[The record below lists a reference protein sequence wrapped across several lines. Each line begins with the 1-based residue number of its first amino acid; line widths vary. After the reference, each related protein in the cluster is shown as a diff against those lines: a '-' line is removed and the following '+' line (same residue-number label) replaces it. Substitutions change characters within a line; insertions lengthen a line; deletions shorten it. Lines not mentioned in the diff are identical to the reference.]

1 MEIAVIVSLSAVFL
15 FELVVILFKIKLFDP
30 YRKKKEQNN
39 NPEFM
44 ALYNLA
50 HTLNDARNKKKEEL
64 KELQNSI
71 DKFTNFS
78 HYLPI
83 EVYEEYKASLEPL
96 KKQFYNVMAEIM
108 DYDEL
113 IKKSYEEMDKIRK
126 EKKLKYL

>member
-1 MEIAVIVSLSAVFL
+1 MKEIIGIISTVLF
-15 FELVVILFKIKLFDP
+15 FELIVILFKIELFDP

-50 HTLNDARNKKKEEL
+50 STLNEMRNKKKEEL
-64 KELQNSI
+64 KELQTSI

-83 EVYEEYKASLEPL
+83 EVYEEFRESLEPL
-96 KKQFYNVMAEIM
+96 KKQFYNTMAEIM
-108 DYDEL
+108 NYDEL
-113 IKKSYEEMDKIRK
+113 IKKSYEKMDKIRK

>member
-1 MEIAVIVSLSAVFL
+1 MEAAIIISLSIAFL
-15 FELVVILFKIKLFDP
+15 FEIIVILFKIKLFDP

-50 HTLNDARNKKKEEL
+50 RTLNDARNKKKEEL
-64 KELQNSI
+64 KELQISI

>member
-1 MEIAVIVSLSAVFL
+1 MKELIVIVLTVLF
-15 FELVVILFKIKLFDP
+15 FELIVILFKIELFDP

-39 NPEFM
+39 NPDFM

-50 HTLNDARNKKKEEL
+50 STLNEMRNKKKEEL
-64 KELQNSI
+64 KELQTSI

-83 EVYEEYKASLEPL
+83 EVYEEFRESLEPL
-96 KKQFYNVMAEIM
+96 KKQFYNTMAEIM
-108 DYDEL
+108 GYDEL
-113 IKKSYEEMDKIRK
+113 IKKSYEEMNKSRK

>member
-1 MEIAVIVSLSAVFL
+1 MKNILVGFSIVFL
-15 FELVVILFKIKLFDP
+15 IEFIVIIFKFKLFDA
-30 YRKKKEQNN
+30 YRKKKEQIN

-44 ALYNLA
+44 ALYNQA
-50 HTLNDARNKKKEEL
+50 HILNEVRNKKKEEL
-64 KELQNSI
+64 KELQTSI

-83 EVYEEYKASLEPL
+83 EMYEEFRDSLEPL
-96 KKQFYNVMAEIM
+96 KKQFYNTMAEIM
-108 DYDEL
+108 DYDTI

>member
-1 MEIAVIVSLSAVFL
+1 MKEIIGIISTVLF
-15 FELVVILFKIKLFDP
+15 FELIVILFKIELFDP

-50 HTLNDARNKKKEEL
+50 STLNEMRNKKKEEL
-64 KELQNSI
+64 KELQTSI

-83 EVYEEYKASLEPL
+83 EVYEEFRESLEPL
-96 KKQFYNVMAEIM
+96 KKQFYNTMAEIM
-108 DYDEL
+108 NYDGL

>member
-15 FELVVILFKIKLFDP
+15 FELVAILFKIKLFDP

>member
-1 MEIAVIVSLSAVFL
+1 MKELIIIVSTAFI
-15 FELVVILFKIKLFDP
+15 FELTVILFKIKLFDP

-39 NPEFM
+39 NPGFIT
-44 ALYNLA
+44 LYNQA
-50 HTLNDARNKKKEEL
+50 HILNDARNKKKEEL

-83 EVYEEYKASLEPL
+83 EVYEEYKTSLEPL
-96 KKQFYNVMAEIM
+96 KKQFYNIMAEIM

>member
-1 MEIAVIVSLSAVFL
+1 MEITVIVSLFAAFL
-15 FELVVILFKIKLFDP
+15 FELVVILFNIKLFDP

-44 ALYNLA
+44 VLYNQA
-50 HTLNDARNKKKEEL
+50 HTLNEARNRKKEEL
-64 KELQNSI
+64 KELQSSI
-71 DKFTNFS
+71 DKFSNFS

>member
-1 MEIAVIVSLSAVFL
+1 MKELIVIVSSAFIV
-15 FELVVILFKIKLFDP
+15 ELAVILFKIKLFDP

-44 ALYNLA
+44 ALYDLA
-50 HTLNDARNKKKEEL
+50 HTLNDTRNKKKEEL
-64 KELQNSI
+64 KELQTSI

-78 HYLPI
+78 HYLPS
-83 EVYEEYKASLEPL
+83 EVYGEYRESLEPL

-108 DYDEL
+108 NYDEL

>member
-1 MEIAVIVSLSAVFL
+1 MKEIIVIILTVLL
-15 FELVVILFKIKLFDP
+15 FELIVILFKTELFDS
-30 YRKKKEQNN
+30 YRKKKEQIK
-39 NPEFM
+39 NPDFM

-50 HTLNDARNKKKEEL
+50 NTLNEMRNKKKEEL
-64 KELQNSI
+64 KELQTSI

-83 EVYEEYKASLEPL
+83 EAYEEFRESLEPL
-96 KKQFYNVMAEIM
+96 KKQFYNTMAKIM
-108 DYDEL
+108 SYDEL

>member
-1 MEIAVIVSLSAVFL
+1 MKEIIVIISTVLL
-15 FELVVILFKIKLFDP
+15 FELIVILFKIELFDP
-30 YRKKKEQNN
+30 YRKKKEQIN
-39 NPEFM
+39 NPVYM
-44 ALYNLA
+44 SYYILA

-64 KELQNSI
+64 KELQTSI

-83 EVYEEYKASLEPL
+83 EVYEEFRESLEPL
-96 KKQFYNVMAEIM
+96 KKQFYNTMAEIM
-108 DYDEL
+108 SYDEL